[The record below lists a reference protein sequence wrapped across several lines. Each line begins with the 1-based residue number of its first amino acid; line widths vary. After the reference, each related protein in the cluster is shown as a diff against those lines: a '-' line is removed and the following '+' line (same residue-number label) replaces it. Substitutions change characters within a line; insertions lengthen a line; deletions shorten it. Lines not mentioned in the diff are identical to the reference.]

1 MLFGLEREW
10 VAKLKLEAAAVDS
23 RGADL
28 GDIAAVTIDIADA
41 LDAAGGVL
49 QLTASVGDLF
59 DGTGEVIDGVG
70 GLFDAFGP

>member
-1 MLFGLEREW
+1 MGRE
-10 VAKLKLEAAAVDS
+10 AEA
-23 RGADL
+23 RGGRRAHP
-28 GDIAAVTIDIADA
+28 GTIDIANA

-70 GLFDAFGP
+70 GLFDALGS